1 MHCTDAKPLPPPLF
15 SFSSLS
21 LLSSPSSLLSPSSPL
36 LSIPLPPLLSS
47 RSLSLLSSPLLSSPL
62 LSSPLLSSPLL
73 SSPLLSPS
81 SPLLS
86 LLSPLPLQLPKRRT
100 ITYFMTTAVPPPPL
114 SPSRVHPPSPPSFA
128 RNVPLHPLPP
138 LTLITLSFLTPW
150 RPVPGAC
157 VCGCV

>member
-21 LLSSPSSLLSPSSPL
+21 LLLSSLSLLSPSSPL
-36 LSIPLPPLLSS
+36 PPLFSLPLPP
-47 RSLSLLSSPLLSSPL
+47 LLSSPLLSSPL

-114 SPSRVHPPSPPSFA
+114 LPSGVHPPSPPSFA
-128 RNVPLHPLPP
+128 RNVPLYPPPP

-150 RPVPGAC
+150 QPVPGAC
-157 VCGCV
+157 VCGSV